1 MSLRSVSWARS
12 PVFCPDSRWRASAF
26 DSASQN
32 SGKTRQEDKVRCPW
46 SPASD
51 ACVSAGEVLL
61 TGRVCVGPEHAAVTP
76 SIWTC
81 LSSAQMIGNKENQLQ
96 M

>member
-61 TGRVCVGPEHAAVTP
+61 TGPRLCWPRAHCSFPVNLDVPFF
-76 SIWTC
+76 
-81 LSSAQMIGNKENQLQ
+81 SSNDRK
-96 M
+96 